1 MTRHMQSEV
10 AKGFGDKASFG
21 QRSPSKLIVAH
32 LMQTGRAKRLSVID
46 GGPFATAAR
55 S

>member
-21 QRSPSKLIVAH
+21 QESSRLIVAH
-32 LMQTGRAKRLSVID
+32 LMQRGRAKRLSVID